1 MISIYII
8 YQLNLINNNFIL
20 ISIYKIIIITINLMV
35 DKILKK
41 KKQILKKI
49 KVYKIKK
56 FATFNL

>member
-1 MISIYII
+1 
-8 YQLNLINNNFIL
+8 
-20 ISIYKIIIITINLMV
+20 MV